1 MTAPLP
7 TEREL
12 AILEVLWARGEATV
26 RQVHEALL
34 PELGIAQNTVQTFL
48 RILSEKGLVTF
59 RKEGRSFIYTAAVE
73 PEPTRQGLLGRV
85 LDGVYGGAL
94 DRLVAGAL
102 SIRKVKAKDIERLRK
117 MLEEYDSRGR
127 GGRPR

>member
-1 MTAPLP
+1 MTDPLP

-12 AILEVLWARGEATV
+12 AILEILWDQGEATV

-48 RILSEKGLVTF
+48 RILNEKGLVTF
-59 RKEGRSFIYTAAVE
+59 RKQGRSFIYSATVD

-102 SIRKVKAKDIERLRK
+102 SIRKVKPKDIERLRK
-117 MLEEYDSRGR
+117 VLEDYDSKGK
-127 GGRPR
+127 GGRTR